1 MIDNNNFLLE
11 VCNISIQAG
20 LIINK
25 YYKQK
30 NKIINKQDNSPLTTA
45 DIESNKFIIKSLT
58 ALSPNFP
65 ILSEEKFIDWDIRK
79 KWNKYWLIDPLDGTK
94 EFIKESDEFTVNIA
108 LIANNEPILGVIYA
122 PQLFKLYYANK
133 HKGSFKIDCDKQI
146 SSLSKSIKINT
157 REKKSSDK
165 YFIYGSKSHSNNKFM
180 DWVNLN
186 FKDYELI
193 KKGSS
198 IKFCELAE
206 GKADIYPRFGP
217 TSEWDIAAGH
227 IILNEAGGEIKSI
240 DNEKILYNMRD
251 SVINPPFIASSKYIE
266 NV

>member
-11 VCNISIQAG
+11 ACNISIQAG

-30 NKIINKQDNSPLTTA
+30 TQIINKQDNSPLTKA
-45 DIESNKFIIKSLT
+45 DIESNKYIIKSLT
-58 ALSPNFP
+58 ALNPSIP

-108 LIANNEPILGVIYA
+108 LIVSNEPILGVIYA

-133 HKGSFKIDCDKQI
+133 NEGSFKIDCDKQI

-165 YFIYGSKSHSNNKFM
+165 YYIYGSKSHSNNKFM

-227 IILNEAGGEIKSI
+227 IILNEAGGEIRSI
-240 DNEKILYNMRD
+240 DNKKILYNMKD
-251 SVINPPFIASSKYIE
+251 SVINPQFIASSKYI
-266 NV
+266 